1 MQPAEYHDQ
10 QQIDTGDADE
20 GEHLL
25 VGSAVDGLSGVDHF
39 LAADDSDE
47 GGVLQQHDELV
58 AEGGENG
65 LECLRNDDQTHG
77 VDVAEAKAPP
87 GFGLTRVKGHETAPD
102 DLGDVSA
109 GIDAQRQRAHH
120 GVVPGEGEDNEA
132 HDQQLHHHG
141 RAADD
146 GDVYLA
152 DAVEQAENGVLVP
165 CPLLVV
171 GGPDH
176 GHHNAEENAQCQR
189 HGCDQ
194 QGGANAVQV
203 LLPAAPFDKCLIE
216 FDVEF
221 LPEGCGA
228 VPHQGFPKFVKFHS
242 FTFSF
247 NIAQYRVIRRK
258 SAFPARRS
266 VFRVQPCQ
274 GRLEPPLAK
283 RLDYSAE
290 MYLSTMD

>member
-1 MQPAEYHDQ
+1 MRIPEHVGIIPDGNRRWAVRSGLQK
-10 QQIDTGDADE
+10 AD
-20 GEHLL
+20 GYRHGLAPGLALLHLARESGIREL
-25 VGSAVDGLSGVDHF
+25 SYYGFTTDNTRRPSVQVEAFSRACVEAVGMIAR
-39 LAADDSDE
+39 E
-47 GGVLQQHDELV
+47 
-58 AEGGENG
+58 
-65 LECLRNDDQTHG
+65 
-77 VDVAEAKAPP
+77 
-87 GFGLTRVKGHETAPD
+87 
-102 DLGDVSA
+102 
-109 GIDAQRQRAHH
+109 
-120 GVVPGEGEDNEA
+120 
-132 HDQQLHHHG
+132 
-141 RAADD
+141 
-146 GDVYLA
+146 
-152 DAVEQAENGVLVP
+152 P
-165 CPLLVV
+165 CSLLVV

-189 HGCDQ
+189 HGRDQ
-194 QGGANAVQV
+194 QGGADAVQV
-203 LLPAAPFDKCLIE
+203 LLPAASFDKCLIE

-247 NIAQYRVIRRK
+247 NIARYRVIRRK

>member
-1 MQPAEYHDQ
+1 M
-10 QQIDTGDADE
+10 
-20 GEHLL
+20 
-25 VGSAVDGLSGVDHF
+25 
-39 LAADDSDE
+39 
-47 GGVLQQHDELV
+47 
-58 AEGGENG
+58 
-65 LECLRNDDQTHG
+65 
-77 VDVAEAKAPP
+77 
-87 GFGLTRVKGHETAPD
+87 
-102 DLGDVSA
+102 
-109 GIDAQRQRAHH
+109 
-120 GVVPGEGEDNEA
+120 
-132 HDQQLHHHG
+132 
-141 RAADD
+141 
-146 GDVYLA
+146 
-152 DAVEQAENGVLVP
+152 P

-176 GHHNAEENAQCQR
+176 GYHNAEENAQCQR
-189 HGCDQ
+189 HGRDQ
-194 QGGANAVQV
+194 QGGADAVQV
-203 LLPAAPFDKCLIE
+203 LLPAASFDKCLIE

-274 GRLEPPLAK
+274 GRLEPPLAE

>member
-1 MQPAEYHDQ
+1 MGVPRMTVTYTL
-10 QQIDTGDADE
+10 QIP
-20 GEHLL
+20 L
-25 VGSAVDGLSGVDHF
+25 
-39 LAADDSDE
+39 
-47 GGVLQQHDELV
+47 
-58 AEGGENG
+58 N
-65 LECLRNDDQTHG
+65 R
-77 VDVAEAKAPP
+77 P
-87 GFGLTRVKGHETAPD
+87 
-102 DLGDVSA
+102 
-109 GIDAQRQRAHH
+109 
-120 GVVPGEGEDNEA
+120 
-132 HDQQLHHHG
+132 
-141 RAADD
+141 
-146 GDVYLA
+146 
-152 DAVEQAENGVLVP
+152 ENGVLVP

-189 HGCDQ
+189 HGRDQ
-194 QGGANAVQV
+194 QGGADAVQV
-203 LLPAAPFDKCLIE
+203 LLPAASFDKCLIE

-247 NIAQYRVIRRK
+247 NIARYRVIRRK

-290 MYLSTMD
+290 MYLSTMDWTVPSAVSSASAWLTGIQQSGVVLVHADGVAPR